1 MKNLCKH
8 SFKHVMAYLLALSL
22 ILSLGT
28 VNIGRLSAAETAD
41 GGEAESVYAGGN
53 GTAESPYLVSTAAAL
68 RAAAETTGNKGVYYK
83 LTNDIYVNGDANTD
97 WDAFWSGN
105 DAKNNWFA
113 RWGLDEAN
121 QFNGNFDGCGYTV
134 YGLYLSYDTENV
146 GGARMGLFPVI
157 GAYAVI
163 KSVKISQAVF
173 CSDYSAGSLVGETH
187 MNVDDL
193 HQLSEISGCY
203 ADETVDLKA
212 RLFAGGIIGAGNP
225 PIINNCGFTGKL
237 EVKAADGKVA
247 GIMGHD
253 WDIKNSEGTAVDN
266 GCINNCYT
274 VGYEICGNMGQFWR
288 STGTLEN
295 LYSTIDCS
303 NATKLTPD
311 QMKGTGAIAN
321 MAFDRLDWD
330 FRYDGYPTPCVRAN
344 GYASGTGSETDP
356 YIIKTEAQLKYLVND
371 TATASRY
378 YKLANN
384 IVVNESLEGN
394 PKLWFNVTGDDVNDI
409 QFKGT
414 LDGDGYVVSG
424 LFFRGFG
431 WGYYGTGIIPRADG
445 ATVKNIG
452 LVNSDFAITGGN
464 DANMVG
470 SIIGRGNNVNI
481 SGCFADETVSLNSNS
496 GLAGGIIAVMTGA
509 SNIENCCFTGKLA
522 GNKIDAFFADG
533 WSDWKNIKY
542 SYTTSPLSTRKDT
555 YYSAVYTTDTASVNG
570 EKNIF
575 KVDPTNLVGA
585 KAVAGLQQLDFGN
598 THIWRITD
606 GYPTLTKHYQAQRR
620 AAGLWDGSAA
630 SSYESGDGT
639 ADNPYKIA
647 TAEQLRKLVTDTAT
661 EGKYYVLTSDIKLN
675 DTAAEGWTTSL
686 LSNNWITLYN
696 DDIKFQGNF
705 NGGGH
710 NISGMLYNASNTTDG
725 HRSGLF
731 PVVGAGAVITNFS
744 VSDSDMSVGCYGGAA
759 AGFIIGMDTNAV
771 FPKFSY
777 IDVRN
782 TVTIKG
788 ATVGGVL
795 GGGSFADFDNC
806 CVTAELSGRDEL
818 ADTPYGTAGDLW
830 GIGGVNDVFYSIS
843 NSYVS
848 KYSPY
853 NINHGLA
860 KLSNVYAAS
869 YGTVNVVPSV
879 VNTDAMNKLP
889 NLNWKDVWSWDGEG
903 APYLKLNASGE
914 YNSYALGDTDCDGT
928 VGNSKDLAVM
938 RKHLLGVEG
947 VFAYNADLNE
957 DGTVDI
963 RDFIGLKKSSPV
975 A

>member
-68 RAAAETTGNKGVYYK
+68 RAAAEATNNKGVYYK
-83 LTNDIYVNGDANTD
+83 LTNDIYINGDANTD

-134 YGLYLSYDTENV
+134 YGIYYKESLEKQ
-146 GGARMGLFPVI
+146 GGTRCALFPVT
-157 GAYAVI
+157 GPNAVI
-163 KSVKISQAVF
+163 SNVIISGSFIQ
-173 CSDYSAGSLVGETH
+173 SNYSAGSVIGETTS
-187 MNVDDL
+187 NDEKDKACV
-193 HQLSEISGCY
+193 SGCY
-203 ADETVDLKA
+203 ADNTVIVKGYA
-212 RLFAGGIIGAGNP
+212 YAGGIVGTGQSSDFS
-225 PIINNCGFTGKL
+225 NCGFTGT
-237 EVKAADGKVA
+237 VSTITGSDAS
-247 GIMGHD
+247 GIMGNI
-253 WDIKNSEGTAVDN
+253 WSLGTM
-266 GCINNCYT
+266 NNCYA
-274 VGYEICGNMGQFWR
+274 VGYQLSANMNNFWPA
-288 STGTLEN
+288 SN
-295 LYSTIDCS
+295 IYSTVEETVA
-303 NATKLTPD
+303 NVKPTVLTAD
-311 QMKGTGAIAN
+311 QMKGMDAIAN

-394 PKLWFNVTGDDVNDI
+394 PKLWFNVTGDDSKDI

-414 LDGDGYVVSG
+414 LDGDGYTVSG
-424 LFFRGFG
+424 LYFRGFG
-431 WGYYGTGIIPRADG
+431 GSYYGTGIIPRADG

-464 DANMVG
+464 ASNMVG

-661 EGKYYVLTSDIKLN
+661 EGKYYVLTSDIKFN

-869 YGTVNVVPSV
+869 YGTVNVVPSA

-947 VFAYNADLNE
+947 VFAHNADLNE

>member
-1 MKNLCKH
+1 
-8 SFKHVMAYLLALSL
+8 MAYLLALSL

-68 RAAAETTGNKGVYYK
+68 RAAVEATNNKGVYYK
-83 LTNDIYVNGDANTD
+83 LTNDIYINGDETTD
-97 WDAFWSGN
+97 WSNFDWDNAAGLN
-105 DAKNNWFA
+105 EWFG

-121 QFNGNFDGCGYTV
+121 QFNGNFNGCGYTV
-134 YGLYLSYDTENV
+134 YGIYYKESLEKQ
-146 GGARMGLFPVI
+146 GGTRCALFPVT
-157 GAYAVI
+157 GPNAVI
-163 KSVKISQAVF
+163 SNVIISGSFIQ
-173 CSDYSAGSLVGETH
+173 SNYSAGSVIGETTS
-187 MNVDDL
+187 NDEKDKACV
-193 HQLSEISGCY
+193 SGCY
-203 ADETVDLKA
+203 ADNTVIVKGYA
-212 RLFAGGIIGAGNP
+212 YAGGIVGTGQSSDFS
-225 PIINNCGFTGKL
+225 NCGFTGT
-237 EVKAADGKVA
+237 VSTVTGKNA
-247 GIMGHD
+247 SGIMGNI
-253 WDIKNSEGTAVDN
+253 WSLGTM
-266 GCINNCYT
+266 NNCYT
-274 VGYEICGNMGQFWR
+274 VGYQLSANMNNFWPA
-288 STGTLEN
+288 SN
-295 LYSTIDCS
+295 IYSTVEETVA
-303 NATKLTPD
+303 NVKPKVLTAD
-311 QMKGTGAIAN
+311 QMKGTDAIAN

-344 GYASGTGSETDP
+344 GYASGTGTESDP
-356 YIIKTEAQLKYLVND
+356 YIIETEAQLKYLVTDTD
-371 TATASRY
+371 TADKY

-464 DANMVG
+464 ASNMVG

-575 KVDPTNLVGA
+575 KVDLTNLVGA

-675 DTAAEGWTTSL
+675 DTATEGWTTSL

>member
-68 RAAAETTGNKGVYYK
+68 RAAAEATNNKGVYYK
-83 LTNDIYVNGDANTD
+83 LTNDIYLNGDETTD

-938 RKHLLGVEG
+938 RKHLLGVGG